1 MEGFKV
7 MAFESVMD
15 DFNKEKF
22 KKLLHYIIHKC
33 GLNSNVGKT
42 VIYKLLYFSDF
53 NYFELYEKP
62 LTNEIYRRLPHGP
75 APTHFDIAV
84 DELIKEEKISV
95 NPKPLFL
102 DRLQYRYTSLKE
114 PEIDF
119 TSQELEV
126 IDDVIEKL
134 SPMNA
139 TQISEYSHGDMPWRA
154 AEDYELM
161 KYSFVFYRDPKYR
174 VREYD
179 PD

>member
-1 MEGFKV
+1 MLK
-7 MAFESVMD
+7 
-15 DFNKEKF
+15 
-22 KKLLHYIIHKC
+22 II
-33 GLNSNVGKT
+33 
-42 VIYKLLYFSDF
+42 FSAT
-53 NYFELYEKP
+53 Y
-62 LTNEIYRRLPHGP
+62 
-75 APTHFDIAV
+75 
-84 DELIKEEKISV
+84 ELIKEEKIYV

-114 PEIDF
+114 PEVDF
-119 TSQELEV
+119 ISQELEV
-126 IDDVIEKL
+126 IGDVIEKL

-179 PD
+179 SD

>member
-1 MEGFKV
+1 
-7 MAFESVMD
+7 MAFESSMD

-33 GLNSNVGKT
+33 GSNSNVGKT

-75 APTHFDIAV
+75 APTHFDIAI

-95 NPKPLFL
+95 TPKPLYL
-102 DRLQYRYTSLKE
+102 DRLQYRYKSLKE
-114 PEIDF
+114 PEFNFSKDEINVID
-119 TSQELEV
+119 EV
-126 IDDVIEKL
+126 IDKL

-139 TQISEYSHGDMPWRA
+139 SEISEYSHGDMPWRA

-174 VREYD
+174 VRKYD
-179 PD
+179 SD

>member
-1 MEGFKV
+1 MTFETV
-7 MAFESVMD
+7 MV

-22 KKLLHYIIHKC
+22 KKLLHYIIHRC
-33 GLNSNVGKT
+33 GSNSNVGKT

-53 NYFELYEKP
+53 NFFELYEKP
-62 LTNEIYRRLPHGP
+62 LTSEIYRRLPHGP

-84 DELIKEEKISV
+84 DELIKEEKIAV
-95 NPKPLFL
+95 NPKQLYL
-102 DRLQYRYTSLKE
+102 DRLQYRYTSLVE

-119 TSQELEV
+119 TSRELEV

-134 SPMNA
+134 SSMNA

-154 AEDYELM
+154 AEDYGLI

-179 PD
+179 SN